1 MKNKGFTLIE
11 LLVVVLIIGILAGVA
26 LPQYTKAV
34 EKSRATEAI
43 TLLSNIAK
51 AETVYA
57 LGTNSFT
64 NDLNALDIQ
73 MPNINAGATSQA
85 ETKNFNIEVSLADG
99 DLHLVASRKGT
110 VNVYAI
116 AGSLPLN
123 GNLQMWCKVGAGYGN
138 KPSETTDVG
147 STEAGK
153 ICKSIANGKKS
164 GIIMQ

>member
-57 LGTNSFT
+57 LGTNSYT
-64 NDLNALDIQ
+64 IDLNALDIQ
-73 MPNINAGATSQA
+73 MPNN
-85 ETKNFNIEVSLADG
+85 
-99 DLHLVASRKGT
+99 
-110 VNVYAI
+110 
-116 AGSLPLN
+116 
-123 GNLQMWCKVGAGYGN
+123 
-138 KPSETTDVG
+138 
-147 STEAGK
+147 
-153 ICKSIANGKKS
+153 
-164 GIIMQ
+164 

>member
-73 MPNINAGATSQA
+73 MPNINAGDTSKS
-85 ETKNFNIEVSLADG
+85 ETKNFNIEVSLAG
-99 DLHLVASRKGT
+99 GALHLVATRKGT
-110 VNVYAI
+110 VNVYSI
-116 AGSLPLN
+116 IGSMPLN
-123 GNLQMWCKVGAGYGN
+123 GNLQMWCKNGAGYAAAGLTGN
-138 KPSETTDVG
+138 SEAV
-147 STEAGK
+147 K
-153 ICKSIANGKKS
+153 ICKSIANGKTS
-164 GIIMQ
+164 GMIIE